1 VARKP
6 VRAAADHAS
15 QTSFDLV
22 ANDSKRT
29 TRTSSWIFSKIAPLR
44 PTKVFDT
51 YWRFAAERQAVF
63 FRRYEG
69 QREPWTDDPIL
80 QRHKFTNVYRASDRV
95 SQYLIDK
102 VIYLGDQ
109 SPVEV
114 FFRTLLFKLFNRIE
128 TWTLLLRELGD
139 LRSDRFDLDSYSRV
153 LLKAIE
159 RGDRIYSAAYIM
171 PPAAH
176 QSGERKHETHL
187 ALLAQMLATSA
198 PERIFSAP
206 NLKTAFTILK
216 TYPGIGDFLAY
227 QFAVDLNYSECAAFS
242 ENEFVVPG
250 PGARDGIR
258 KCFADLGGLSE
269 SDVIR
274 VMVDR
279 QEAEFARLG
288 LAFRDLWGRPL
299 HLIDCQNLF
308 CEVGKY
314 SRVAHPDVSGIS
326 ARTRI
331 KQHFRP
337 LSRLLRFAYP
347 PKWGLPSAVTV
358 VRNNKW

>member
-1 VARKP
+1 VPHKP
-6 VRAAADHAS
+6 RPEIGDQAS

-22 ANDSKRT
+22 PDDSKPA
-29 TRTSSWIFSKIAPLR
+29 SKPSPWIFSKIAPLR

-69 QREPWTDDPIL
+69 QRQPWTDDLIL
-80 QRHKFTNVYRASDRV
+80 QQHKFTNVYRASDRV

-102 VIYLGDQ
+102 VVYLGDQ

-114 FFRTLLFKLFNRIE
+114 FFRTILFKLFNRIE
-128 TWTLLLRELGD
+128 TWTLLLREVGD
-139 LRSDRFDLDSYSRV
+139 LRSDRFDLASYSRV
-153 LLKAIE
+153 LSNAIE

-198 PERIFSAP
+198 PERVFSAP

-227 QFAVDLNYSECAAFS
+227 QFAVDLNYSDCADFN

-258 KCFADLGGLSE
+258 KCFSDLGGLSE

-314 SRVAHPDVSGIS
+314 SRVAHPDVRGIS
-326 ARTRI
+326 TRTRI

-337 LSRLLRFAYP
+337 LSRLLQFAYP

-358 VRNNKW
+358 LMKSK